1 MENDRATPGFKQA
14 LRRVVPGALLR
25 ERQIILRLG
34 PKAGGIYA
42 RLRLLDSLGVRLQTA
57 GTLGPQTRSVV
68 FVCFGNIMR
77 SPMAEVLLRAAAPA
91 ANLADLQVSSAG
103 VHAIPGSA
111 AHPWALAASAEMGV
125 PLTEHRSRL
134 LTPEMVAQADAIFA
148 MDFQNMAE
156 LLALYPEAKS
166 KVLMVTTF
174 LEGAQRG
181 REIADPY
188 FGNLDTTRACYAM
201 LQACMGALTK
211 ELVVSRATYAQGI
224 APSKAPVR

>member
-1 MENDRATPGFKQA
+1 MEDDQATPGIKKV

-34 PKAGGIYA
+34 PSAGGIYA
-42 RLRLLDSLGVRLQTA
+42 RLRLLDSLGVRPQA
-57 GTLGPQTRSVV
+57 AAVGSQTRSVV

-77 SPMAEVLLRAAAPA
+77 SPMAEALFRAAARA
-91 ANLADLQVSSAG
+91 ARLAALQVSSAG
-103 VHAIPGSA
+103 VHAIPGSVP
-111 AHPWALAASAEMGV
+111 HPWALAASSEMGV
-125 PLTEHRSRL
+125 PLDQHRSRL
-134 LTPEMVAQADAIFA
+134 LTPEMVSTADAIFA

-166 KVLMVTTF
+166 KLFMVTAF
-174 LEGAQRG
+174 LEGARRG

-201 LQACMGALTK
+201 LQTCIGALTN
-211 ELVVSRATYAQGI
+211 ELMSSRATRGT
-224 APSKAPVR
+224 APSKTPAG